1 MLDWPLYLAEET
13 TNRNV
18 YPSNV
23 MWSLRNLHFS
33 EVLAALLDQD
43 EKYLTSGILTA
54 VREEV
59 AKCFCSSWD
68 I

>member
-1 MLDWPLYLAEET
+1 
-13 TNRNV
+13 
-18 YPSNV
+18 

-33 EVLAALLDQD
+33 EVLAVLLDQD
-43 EKYLTSGILTA
+43 KKYLTSGNLIA

>member
-13 TNRNV
+13 TNNNV
-18 YPSNV
+18 YPNNV

-33 EVLAALLDQD
+33 EVLAVLLDQD
-43 EKYLTSGILTA
+43 EKYLTSGILIA
-54 VREEV
+54 IREEV